1 MRVRALNRWGARLVG
16 LALVAGTLAP
26 QVVDPPTASAAVG
39 DLDPTFATDG
49 TALTNGHTG
58 PQTDLL
64 ARLAESSGLP
74 VARLGADAVKAL
86 VSYSFPGNVRELEN
100 ILERALALSS
110 GSEIRADDLLLD
122 PADMGEASPATPTTQ
137 GGAHLQDFLDEVERH
152 AIEEAL
158 EKSGGNRTAAARAL
172 GVTFR
177 SLRYRLERLGM
188 KE

>member
-1 MRVRALNRWGARLVG
+1 MVEAARFRQDLFYRLNVIELRMPALRERSEDIPALAGILLV
-16 LALVAGTLAP
+16 
-26 QVVDPPTASAAVG
+26 
-39 DLDPTFATDG
+39 
-49 TALTNGHTG
+49 
-58 PQTDLL
+58 
-64 ARLAESSGLP
+64 RLAESSGMP
-74 VARLGADAVKAL
+74 VAQLAADAVKAL
-86 VSYSFPGNVRELEN
+86 AAYSFPGNVRELEN

-110 GSEIRADDLLLD
+110 GSLIHADDLLLD
-122 PADMGEASPATPTTQ
+122 PADMGESSHATPATP
-137 GGAHLQDFLDEVERH
+137 GGADLQDYLDEVERH